1 MIFSTCRHDACTFY
15 KTQGYFNLSYSK
27 LTQSTFRTK
36 LTKVSRSC
44 AMERIPVPRGQSG
57 ELDRSGM
64 QLMSGMCFFPY

>member
-1 MIFSTCRHDACTFY
+1 MIFSTCRHDACTVY
-15 KTQGYFNLSYSK
+15 KTQGYVNLSYSK

-57 ELDRSGM
+57 ELGRSGM
-64 QLMSGMCFFPY
+64 QLMSGMYFFPY